1 MFFAGKGDAI
11 PGKKPEEPAADFRDL
26 FFLNAVAVLVS
37 ELPAE
42 DHDEVHEI
50 ADAEQTA
57 REHIENARTRLS
69 DIEAV
74 NAEAAEEEAKQE
86 RRHPVLGRLRA
97 GGTAG
102 AR

>member
-1 MFFAGKGDAI
+1 M
-11 PGKKPEEPAADFRDL
+11 PGKETQSRQKTEEPAADFRDL
-26 FFLNAVAVLVS
+26 FFLNAVAVFVG

-74 NAEAAEEEAKQE
+74 NAEAAEEEAKQKKSE
-86 RRHPVLGRLRA
+86 FPDNPFFNGQ
-97 GGTAG
+97 
-102 AR
+102 